1 LELQDRIEHRQ
12 RLGGSASPV
21 RRFGPRQTLRD
32 FFRDDENGDSWKA
45 RLRRTLLDLDS
56 RIDFGLY
63 QAQTWGREL
72 YERFTVLMDR
82 FHIAGWRRWCFVE
95 PVSETL
101 TLGTGAL
108 VAMLALAIPAFRET
122 ADDDWLKKSELA
134 VTFLDR
140 YGNEVGSRGI
150 KHNDSIPLDE
160 LPDHLIKATLATEDR
175 RFYEHFGIDVPG
187 LFRAMVINAR
197 AGGVVQGGSSIS
209 QQLAKNLFLSNER
222 TIERKVKEAF
232 LAMWLEVRLPKN
244 EILKLYLD
252 RAYLGGGTF
261 GVDAAAHY
269 YFNKSARDVNLAEAA
284 MLAGLFKAPSRFA
297 PHINLPAARARANTV
312 LDNLIEGG
320 FMTEGQVFGARR
332 NPAMAVDRRDER
344 APNYYLDWAF
354 EEMKKLADT
363 LPKSVHDRVF
373 VVRLALDLDLQRH
386 TEQAVENSLRQYG
399 REYKAKQGAA
409 VLMEVDGSVRALV
422 GGRDYGE
429 SQFNRASDALRQPGS
444 SFKPYVYATALMNGY
459 KPTSIVV
466 DSPVCIGNW
475 CPKNYGGG
483 FAGSMT
489 ITAALTRSINIIPV
503 KLSIALGKGNP
514 KVGRA
519 MIRDVARKA
528 GLRTPL
534 PDTPS
539 MPIGA
544 NEVTVLDH
552 TAGYTMFPNGGKAM
566 AQHAILEVRTGTGEL
581 IWRWDRDGKKPVQVI
596 PPQVANDMNMIMNK
610 VVEEG
615 TARRA
620 QLDGIRAAG
629 KTGTTNAH
637 RDAWFVGYT
646 GNFVAGVWFGN
657 DDYAPMHQM
666 TGGSLPAMTWQA
678 IMSYAHQGVELKP
691 IPGLGSQ
698 APGRA
703 VVAESRKEGAQ
714 EAARHA
720 VLTKR
725 GTEALLRVERL
736 MDDATRALVVQS
748 GSSKTS
754 DAQDASQPPGTFAS
768 ASDQQSDGQ
777 VRGN

>member
-1 LELQDRIEHRQ
+1 
-12 RLGGSASPV
+12 
-21 RRFGPRQTLRD
+21 
-32 FFRDDENGDSWKA
+32 
-45 RLRRTLLDLDS
+45 
-56 RIDFGLY
+56 
-63 QAQTWGREL
+63 
-72 YERFTVLMDR
+72 
-82 FHIAGWRRWCFVE
+82 
-95 PVSETL
+95 
-101 TLGTGAL
+101 
-108 VAMLALAIPAFRET
+108 
-122 ADDDWLKKSELA
+122 
-134 VTFLDR
+134 
-140 YGNEVGSRGI
+140 
-150 KHNDSIPLDE
+150 
-160 LPDHLIKATLATEDR
+160 
-175 RFYEHFGIDVPG
+175 
-187 LFRAMVINAR
+187 
-197 AGGVVQGGSSIS
+197 
-209 QQLAKNLFLSNER
+209 
-222 TIERKVKEAF
+222 
-232 LAMWLEVRLPKN
+232 
-244 EILKLYLD
+244 
-252 RAYLGGGTF
+252 
-261 GVDAAAHY
+261 
-269 YFNKSARDVNLAEAA
+269 
-284 MLAGLFKAPSRFA
+284 
-297 PHINLPAARARANTV
+297 
-312 LDNLIEGG
+312 
-320 FMTEGQVFGARR
+320 
-332 NPAMAVDRRDER
+332 MAVDRRDER
-344 APNYYLDWAF
+344 APSYYLDWAF

-386 TEQAVENSLRQYG
+386 AEQAVENSLRQYG

-409 VLMEVDGSVRALV
+409 VLMEVDGAVRALV

-429 SQFNRASDALRQPGS
+429 SQFNRATDALRQPGS
-444 SFKPYVYATALMNGY
+444 SFKPYVYATALMNGF

-519 MIRDVARKA
+519 MIREVARKA

-552 TAGYTMFPNGGKAM
+552 TGGYTMFPNGGKAM
-566 AQHAILEVRTGTGEL
+566 TPHAILEVRTGAGEL

-637 RDAWFVGYT
+637 RDAWFVGFT

-691 IPGLGSQ
+691 IPGLGPQ
-698 APGRA
+698 APARA
-703 VVAESRKEGAQ
+703 AVAESRKEGTQ

-720 VLTKR
+720 LLTKR
-725 GTEALLRVERL
+725 GAEALHRVERL
-736 MDDATRALVVQS
+736 MDDATRALVARS

-754 DAQDASQPPGTFAS
+754 DAQDASPQRQGSFAS
-768 ASDQQSDGQ
+768 ASDQPSDGQ